1 MIDAAAV
8 PATTSV
14 RAPVRLATVV
24 TMGPLLGAA
33 LAIGVAGLDP
43 TAALVAVAALVAGAG
58 SRALTAFAVTVLVGA
73 PLFGTVLALTVA
85 ARLSDVTWSGLVPRG
100 RLGAVIGLALGVVL
114 LVTAIVRLARRRPP
128 RPTTTRT
135 RQVGVLAMVGAG
147 AAYVGSLLI
156 DPTFL
161 AVTVLA
167 GRSRDPVEVIA
178 MQVIWVIL
186 SQLPL
191 IALLVAV
198 RRFGQQRA
206 VDRFQAGWTRI
217 RPALSRVVSCALLA
231 VGLLL
236 VLDAGWW
243 FATGQVLLPA
253 TL

>member
-1 MIDAAAV
+1 MIDGAAG

-14 RAPVRLATVV
+14 RAPVWAATVV

-43 TAALVAVAALVAGAG
+43 TAALVAVAALLAGAG
-58 SRALTAFAVTVLVGA
+58 SRALNAFAATVLVGA
-73 PLFGTVLALTVA
+73 PLFGTALALTVA
-85 ARLSDVTWSGLVPRG
+85 ARLPDVTWSGLVPRG
-100 RLGAVIGLALGVVL
+100 HLGAVLGLALGVVL
-114 LVTAIVRLARRRPP
+114 LVTGIVRLVRRNPP
-128 RPTTTRT
+128 RPTSTRT
-135 RQVGVLAMVGAG
+135 RQVGTLAMVGAG

-167 GRSRDPVEVIA
+167 GRSRDPVAVIA
-178 MQVIWVIL
+178 MQVIWVVL

-217 RPALSRVVSCALLA
+217 RPTISRVVSFALLA

-243 FATGQVLLPA
+243 LATGHVLLP
-253 TL
+253 TRL

>member
-1 MIDAAAV
+1 MIDAAAGR
-8 PATTSV
+8 ATSV
-14 RAPVRLATVV
+14 RAPVRVATVV

-58 SRALTAFAVTVLVGA
+58 SRALTAFAMTVLVGA

-100 RLGAVIGLALGVVL
+100 RLGAVLGLVLGVVL
-114 LVTAIVRLARRRPP
+114 LVTAIVRSARRKPP

-135 RQVGVLAMVGAG
+135 RQVGALAMVGAG

-178 MQVIWVIL
+178 MQVIWVVL

-198 RRFGQQRA
+198 RRFGRQRA

-217 RPALSRVVSCALLA
+217 RPTLSRVAWCALLA

-253 TL
+253 RL